1 MTFKEHFNT
10 SAEITYLNTPGNGL
24 IPKNTLL
31 WRENWDKQF
40 YAVHSDSRDQQ
51 KQFLTGV
58 RETVAKF
65 FDADQASTFLTPNF
79 SFAYSTLVDLLP
91 KHYSYLVIDE
101 EYPSLEYP
109 IISRRLKKF
118 SIRANENLEEQI
130 TETVDEYNPDVLV
143 LSIVHYITGLKIDL
157 EFIKKLKKSN
167 PGLLIIADGTQFLG
181 TEVFSF
187 RNSGFDAI
195 ASSGYKWLLSGFGNG
210 FLLIN
215 EHFQKRLEN
224 LIYELPTPTAPM
236 WEGKSKLSTFFEPGH
251 QDNLSHGT
259 LQQSLLFLE
268 KLGLQNIQNHTQQV
282 CDQAYEIFEKAG
294 LLLPVINGRKTRS
307 SLINL
312 QIDPAFYPLL
322 LENGVKC
329 FPRGT
334 GIRIGIHLYND
345 FQDIQSLFNIID
357 KVK

>member
-157 EFIKKLKKSN
+157 EFIKKLKK
-167 PGLLIIADGTQFLG
+167 
-181 TEVFSF
+181 
-187 RNSGFDAI
+187 
-195 ASSGYKWLLSGFGNG
+195 
-210 FLLIN
+210 
-215 EHFQKRLEN
+215 
-224 LIYELPTPTAPM
+224 
-236 WEGKSKLSTFFEPGH
+236 
-251 QDNLSHGT
+251 
-259 LQQSLLFLE
+259 
-268 KLGLQNIQNHTQQV
+268 
-282 CDQAYEIFEKAG
+282 
-294 LLLPVINGRKTRS
+294 
-307 SLINL
+307 
-312 QIDPAFYPLL
+312 
-322 LENGVKC
+322 
-329 FPRGT
+329 
-334 GIRIGIHLYND
+334 
-345 FQDIQSLFNIID
+345 
-357 KVK
+357 